1 MRTRGTGRPEVVVLA
16 TGGTIASV
24 GSRQAGGRGVAPGL
38 DGSDLVAAVPG
49 LSGVARV
56 TARSVARVPGAH
68 LTFDDLV
75 DLAGSVEE
83 ALAGGAS
90 GAPGAGGAG
99 GAAGA
104 AGVVVTQGTD
114 TIEDTAF
121 LLDLLVGCSEPVV
134 VTGAM
139 RNPTLPG
146 ADGPANLLASVAVA
160 AAPTARDLG
169 TLVVLNDEIHAARF
183 VSKRHSSNPA
193 AFVSYPGPIGW
204 VSEGRPHIAVRPVG
218 RRTLPHPAPGARHRV
233 ALVALPVGDDGSI
246 LAALAGDGSGGFRAD
261 GVVVETLGGGHVPP
275 AALDRLETV
284 ARRIPVVLTSTTR
297 SGEVLRSTYDFPGSE
312 LDLAARG
319 VVNGGF
325 VDARKARLLLTLLL
339 RGGADPADVVAVFAD
354 PWLADDAGPVARQ
367 GLREQDGCSSPP
379 AR

>member
-1 MRTRGTGRPEVVVLA
+1 MSADGTGRPQVVVLA

-24 GSRQAGGRGVAPGL
+24 GSRRPGARGVAPGL
-38 DGSDLVAAVPG
+38 DGGDLVAAVPG
-49 LSGVARV
+49 LSGVAQV

-83 ALAGGAS
+83 TLAG
-90 GAPGAGGAG
+90 GAGGAG
-99 GAAGA
+99 GLSGAPGAPGAPGA

-121 LLDLLVGCSEPVV
+121 LLDLLVGGSQPVV

-160 AAPTARDLG
+160 ASPTARDLG

-233 ALVALPVGDDGSI
+233 ALVALPMGDDGSL
-246 LAALAGDGSGGFRAD
+246 LAALTGDGSGGVRAD
-261 GVVVETLGGGHVPP
+261 GVVVEALGGGHVPP
-275 AALDRLETV
+275 AALDQLETV

-312 LDLAARG
+312 VDLAARG

-325 VDARKARLLLTLLL
+325 LDARKSRLLLTLLL
-339 RGGADPADVVAVFAD
+339 RAGADPADIADIADIAAIFAD
-354 PWLADDAGPVARQ
+354 PWLQDDA
-367 GLREQDGCSSPP
+367 
-379 AR
+379 